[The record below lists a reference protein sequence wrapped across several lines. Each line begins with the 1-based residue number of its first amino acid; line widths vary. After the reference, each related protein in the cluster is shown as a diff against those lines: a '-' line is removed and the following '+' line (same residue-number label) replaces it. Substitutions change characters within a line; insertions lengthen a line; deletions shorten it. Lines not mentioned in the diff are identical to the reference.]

1 MYEPKFQHRH
11 SRGFTSRRPPNNSLR
26 GSIVLL
32 LVLWCS
38 AIAVA
43 AEPIPLRAG
52 AMSMVF
58 EPDNALLRYLKV
70 GSDEV
75 LRGISAP
82 VRNQF
87 WGTVPPLVK
96 IVSLD
101 QQPDHFTL
109 KFDVVCRERE
119 ADFLWHGMI
128 NGSADGK
135 IEYTFDGQAL
145 SDFKRNR
152 IGFCVLHGE
161 KAAGRPWQLELT
173 TGEKVMGSFPEFI
186 APHQPAKDLKA
197 VSHEFAKDRWAR
209 MEFEGDVFEMEDQRN
224 WTDASFKTYCTPLAI
239 PYPVQIAKG
248 DRVQQ
253 KITISLEGDIP
264 KQTAKA
270 ENAAVVTLKV
280 GGDVAALPGIGVQL
294 SSQLDDLNAEELN
307 RLKALHLDHLRVELV
322 PLDNH
327 FSSRLR
333 VAADQAKKLDLKL
346 VAGLHLG
353 NTAGAELKLLTSECE
368 STKPSIAAWL
378 IIAADLQTF
387 ENARETLKP
396 LFPDALFG
404 VGQDTNFTELNR
416 SRPDLKSVDVVSFG
430 LNPQVHAFDNASMI
444 ETLPIQGDTVRSSRQ
459 FLGKVPLFISP
470 LTLRV
475 QAVNQEPLP
484 GELPSN
490 VDPRQSSL
498 FAAGWTLGSIDYL
511 AEAGVSRITYFE
523 TVGYKGIMAPSRPFA
538 AQDKFPS
545 RLGAVYP
552 IYHVLNMVG
561 EFAGGRVQQI
571 ASTDPAS
578 IVGLALKD
586 ANRRRLLIANLSDR
600 PQKIAIEGFGNDVS
614 IFRLGAGDS
623 ASPNSAEPL
632 DWHKLSTE
640 LVAPSSPLV
649 LPPYGIARLDNK
661 R

>member
-1 MYEPKFQHRH
+1 
-11 SRGFTSRRPPNNSLR
+11 
-26 GSIVLL
+26 
-32 LVLWCS
+32 
-38 AIAVA
+38 
-43 AEPIPLRAG
+43 
-52 AMSMVF
+52 MVF

-82 VRNQF
+82 VRNQY

-109 KFDVVCRERE
+109 SFDVTCHERE

-128 NGSADGK
+128 NGSADGR

-161 KAAGRPWQLELT
+161 KAAGRPWLLELT
-173 TGEKVMGSFPEFI
+173 TGEKVKGSFPEFI

-248 DRVQQ
+248 DKVQQ

-264 KQTAKA
+264 RQVAKT
-270 ENAAVVTLKV
+270 EKAAVVTLKV

-294 SSQLDDLNAEELN
+294 SSQLDDLSTEELN
-307 RLKALHLDHLRVELV
+307 RLKALHLDHLRLDLM

-353 NTAGAELKLLTSECE
+353 KTADTELKLLTAECE
-368 STKPSIAAWL
+368 SAKPSIAAWL
-378 IIAADLQTF
+378 VIASDRETF
-387 ENARETLKP
+387 EKARETLKP
-396 LFPDALFG
+396 IFPDALFG
-404 VGQDTNFTELNR
+404 IGHDTNFTELNR
-416 SRPDLKSVDVVSFG
+416 NRPELESVELVSFG

-444 ETLPIQGDTVRSSRQ
+444 ETLPIQGDTVRSARQ

-470 LTLRV
+470 VTLRV
-475 QAVNQEPLP
+475 QAANQEPLP

-561 EFAGGRVQQI
+561 EFAGGRVQQVV
-571 ASTDPAS
+571 SSDPTS
-578 IVGLALKD
+578 IIGLALKD

-600 PQKIAIEGFGNDVS
+600 PQKIMIQGFGNEVS

-623 ASPNSAEPL
+623 ASPNSVVSF
-632 DWHKLSTE
+632 DWHQLSTDQAA
-640 LVAPSSPLV
+640 LNSPLV
-649 LPPYGIARLDNK
+649 LQPYGIARLDSK